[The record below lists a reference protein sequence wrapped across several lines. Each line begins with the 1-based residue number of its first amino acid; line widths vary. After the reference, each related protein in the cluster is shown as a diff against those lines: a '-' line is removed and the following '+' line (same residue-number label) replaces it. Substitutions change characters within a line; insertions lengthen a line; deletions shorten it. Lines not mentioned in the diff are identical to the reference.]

1 MIAIVDSF
9 DRQIVPRWRDSV
21 HTIGSPDL
29 LPLRGRKGATGWDSG
44 IEGKA
49 AALAEQQSIGVAADL
64 ANTAILERRHDLL
77 AVAAKTLLAP
87 GAGSPR
93 LLADQIKAELERSI
107 GEQDGVGHGHD
118 KPRRVEIA
126 QLRQQLLV
134 EPRNPVVLMDL
145 ARLQATS
152 GHREK
157 AERLA
162 WQALALAP
170 NSRWLLRSTSKLL
183 TAHGKPDEAHRLL
196 IRSGAVISDPW
207 LIAAELA
214 TAQASDRSPKF
225 WRQAQSFLDAKA
237 FAPIHL
243 SELASAVGTIDV
255 LDGKIK
261 KAKER
266 FHQSL
271 KAPTE
276 NALAQMK
283 WAEGKIRNGFHLE
296 ELISNN
302 RLAYEAAFR
311 TAYTERD
318 MEKALQLAQEWMAD
332 EPFAPEPAANVTYVA
347 SLLDDYE
354 TAIRSTDRE
363 LRLAAA
369 REICILNNR
378 VYALISGGKA
388 FTDEQ
393 AGAELTDWVS
403 TITRN
408 LREGR
413 IQDVGDQVHAFA
425 NLGLLF
431 YRAGE
436 SEVGRK
442 FYEQAADLTKNA
454 KARQME
460 GAVLTYHAREA
471 IISEAPWASEIME
484 RARKS
489 ITSGALPGPT
499 FYFSKVEALSKAPH
513 KAAEILSRAS
523 AADFRINLPKV
534 LPKYRVEK
542 TEDGLILWVPKRVF
556 ST

>member
-1 MIAIVDSF
+1 MKAIVDSF
-9 DRQIVPRWRDSV
+9 DRQIVPRWRDSAHSV
-21 HTIGSPDL
+21 GSPDL
-29 LPLRGRKGATGWDSG
+29 LPLRARQGVTEWNSD

-64 ANTAILERRHDLL
+64 ANTAILEGRQDLL
-77 AVAAKTLLAP
+77 AIAAKTLLAP
-87 GAGSPR
+87 GADSPEY
-93 LLADQIKAELERSI
+93 LADQVRKHLNSPEAP
-107 GEQDGVGHGHD
+107 GGVSGRD
-118 KPRRVEIA
+118 IPRREEMA
-126 QLRQQLLV
+126 QLRRLLRV
-134 EPRNPVVLMDL
+134 EPRNPVVLMDM

-152 GHREK
+152 GYREK
-157 AERLA
+157 AEKLA

-196 IRSGAVISDPW
+196 TRSAATTSDPW
-207 LIAAELA
+207 LVAAELA
-214 TAQASDRSPKF
+214 TAKTADRSPKF

-255 LDGKIK
+255 LDGKMK

-271 KAPTE
+271 KDPTE

-318 MEKALQLAQEWMAD
+318 MERALGLAQEWMAD
-332 EPFAPEPAANVTYVA
+332 EPFAPEPVANVTYVA

-354 TAIRSTDRE
+354 MAIRSTERE
-363 LRLAAA
+363 LRLAGA

-378 VYALISGGKA
+378 VYALMSSGKA
-388 FTDEQ
+388 FTDEL
-393 AGAELTDWVS
+393 AGKELSDWVS
-403 TITRN
+403 NIARD
-408 LREGR
+408 LRENK
-413 IQDVGDQVHAFA
+413 IHDVGDQVHALA

-431 YRAGE
+431 YRAGDLDL
-436 SEVGRK
+436 GRK
-442 FYEQAADLTKNA
+442 FYDQAAELTKTP
-454 KARQME
+454 KARQTE
-460 GAVLTYHAREA
+460 GTVLTYHAREA
-471 IISEAPWASEIME
+471 ILAKAEWASQVME
-484 RARKS
+484 QAKKAIS
-489 ITSGALPGPT
+489 AGTLPGPA
-499 FYFSKVEALSKAPH
+499 FYYAKVEALSKAPH

-523 AADFRINLPKV
+523 AGDFKINLPKV
-534 LPKYRVEK
+534 LPEYRVEK
-542 TEDGLILWVPKRVF
+542 TENGLVLWVPRKSR
-556 ST
+556 

>member
-1 MIAIVDSF
+1 M
-9 DRQIVPRWRDSV
+9 
-21 HTIGSPDL
+21 
-29 LPLRGRKGATGWDSG
+29 LPLRARKGVTNWESG
-44 IEGKA
+44 IERKA
-49 AALAEQQSIGVAADL
+49 STLAEQQSIGVAADL
-64 ANTAILERRHDLL
+64 ANAAILEGRKDLL
-77 AVAAKTLLAP
+77 AVAAKTLLAA
-87 GAGSPR
+87 GAGSPQY
-93 LLADQIKAELERSI
+93 LADQIRKQLEHPI
-107 GEQDGVGHGHD
+107 GEQEGIGTGHD
-118 KPRRVEIA
+118 APRREEMA
-126 QLRQQLLV
+126 QLRRQLLV

-170 NSRWLLRSTSKLL
+170 NNRWLLRSTSKLL

-196 IRSGAVISDPW
+196 IRSGATMSDPW
-207 LIAAELA
+207 LISAELA
-214 TAQASDRSPKF
+214 TAQASERSPKF
-225 WRQAQSFLDAKA
+225 WRQAQSFLEAKA

-255 LDGKIK
+255 QDGKLK

-271 KAPTE
+271 KDPTE

-332 EPFAPEPAANVTYVA
+332 EPFAPEPVANVTYVA

-354 TAIRSTDRE
+354 TAIRSTERE

-378 VYALISGGKA
+378 VYALMSGGKA

-403 TITRN
+403 NITRD
-408 LREGR
+408 LRESR
-413 IQDVGDQVHAFA
+413 IQDVGDQVHALA

-436 SEVGRK
+436 VELGRK
-442 FYEQAADLTKNA
+442 FYDQAVDLTKTT
-454 KARQME
+454 KARHTE

-471 IISEAPWASEIME
+471 ILSRAPWASEIME
-484 RARKS
+484 RAKKS
-489 ITSGALPGPT
+489 VTAGALPGPA
-499 FYFSKVEALSKAPH
+499 FYYAKVEALSKAPH
-513 KAAEILSRAS
+513 KAPEILSRAS
-523 AADFRINLPKV
+523 AVDFRINLPKV

-542 TEDGLILWVPKRVF
+542 TENGLILWVPKK
-556 ST
+556 SG

>member
-1 MIAIVDSF
+1 MKAIVDSF
-9 DRQIVPRWRDSV
+9 DRQIVPRWRDSA
-21 HTIGSPDL
+21 HTVGSSDL
-29 LPLRGRKGATGWDSG
+29 LPLRARGSMTSWDSG
-44 IEGKA
+44 IEAKA
-49 AALAEQQSIGVAADL
+49 AALVEQQSIGVAADL
-64 ANTAILERRHDLL
+64 ANTAILEGRQDLL

-87 GAGSPR
+87 GAGSPEY
-93 LLADQIKAELERSI
+93 LIDQIRNQLEQSI
-107 GEQDGVGHGHD
+107 GNQEGIDFGHD
-118 KPRRVEIA
+118 TPRREEMA
-126 QLRQQLLV
+126 QLRRQLLV

-162 WQALALAP
+162 SQALMLAP
-170 NSRWLLRSTSKLL
+170 NNRWLLRSSSKLL

-196 IRSGAVISDPW
+196 IRSGATISDPW

-214 TAQASDRSPKF
+214 TAQASDRSPKL
-225 WRQAQSFLDAKA
+225 WRQAQSFLEAKA
-237 FAPIHL
+237 FAPVHL

-266 FHQSL
+266 FYQSL

-283 WAEGKIRNGFHLE
+283 WAEGKIRNGFHLD

-332 EPFAPEPAANVTYVA
+332 EPFAPEPVANVTYVA

-354 TAIRSTDRE
+354 MAIRSTERE
-363 LRLAAA
+363 LRLAAT
-369 REICILNNR
+369 REVCILNNR

-388 FTDEQ
+388 FTDDH
-393 AGAELTDWVS
+393 ASRELSDWIS
-403 TITRN
+403 NITRD
-408 LREGR
+408 LRESR
-413 IQDVGDQVHAFA
+413 IQDVGDQVHALA

-431 YRAGE
+431 YRAGDM
-436 SEVGRK
+436 EVGRK
-442 FYEQAADLTKNA
+442 FYDQAADLTKTA
-454 KARQME
+454 KARQTE

-471 IISEAPWASEIME
+471 ILSKVPWASEIME

-489 ITSGALPGPT
+489 IAAAALPGPV
-499 FYFSKVEALSKAPH
+499 FYYAKVEALSKAPH

-534 LPKYRVEK
+534 LPKYRVER
-542 TEDGLILWVPKRVF
+542 TENGLILWVPKMGG
-556 ST
+556 

>member
-1 MIAIVDSF
+1 MKAIVDSF
-9 DRQIVPRWRDSV
+9 DRQIVPRWRDSA
-21 HTIGSPDL
+21 HTVCSPDL
-29 LPLRGRKGATGWDSG
+29 LPLRARKGVKEWESD

-49 AALAEQQSIGVAADL
+49 ATLAEQQSIGVAADL
-64 ANTAILERRHDLL
+64 ANTAILEGRQDLL
-77 AVAAKTLLAP
+77 AIAAKTLLAP
-87 GAGSPR
+87 GAGSPKY
-93 LLADQIKAELERSI
+93 LADQIRKQLEHPI
-107 GEQDGVGHGHD
+107 GEQKEVGPGHD
-118 KPRRVEIA
+118 TPRREEMA
-126 QLRQQLLV
+126 QLRRQLLV

-152 GHREK
+152 GNRTK

-162 WQALALAP
+162 WQALTLSP
-170 NSRWLLRSTSKLL
+170 NNRWLLRSTSKLL

-196 IRSGAVISDPW
+196 IRSGATMTDPW

-214 TAQASDRSPKF
+214 TAQASDRSPKY
-225 WRQAQSFLDAKA
+225 WRQAQSFLEAKA

-318 MEKALQLAQEWMAD
+318 MEKALQMAQEWMAD
-332 EPFAPEPAANVTYVA
+332 EQFAPEPVANVTYVA
-347 SLLDDYE
+347 SLLDDYDM
-354 TAIRSTDRE
+354 AIRSTERE

-369 REICILNNR
+369 REICIINNR
-378 VYALISGGKA
+378 VYALMSGGKA
-388 FTDEQ
+388 FTDEK
-393 AGAELTDWVS
+393 AGAELSDWVS
-403 TITRN
+403 SISRD

-413 IQDVGDQVHAFA
+413 IQDVGDQVHALA

-436 SEVGRK
+436 LELGRK
-442 FYEQAADLTKNA
+442 FYDQAADLTKTA
-454 KARQME
+454 KTRQTE
-460 GAVLTYHAREA
+460 GPVLTYHAREA
-471 IISEAPWASEIME
+471 ILSKAPWASEIME
-484 RARKS
+484 RAKKS
-489 ITSGALPGPT
+489 ITAGALPGPGLPQLPICRWPP
-499 FYFSKVEALSKAPH
+499 KNDVHDQALAAP
-513 KAAEILSRAS
+513 LFTSRC
-523 AADFRINLPKV
+523 FV
-534 LPKYRVEK
+534 
-542 TEDGLILWVPKRVF
+542 
-556 ST
+556 

>member
-1 MIAIVDSF
+1 MKAIIDSF
-9 DRQIVPRWRDSV
+9 DRQIVPRWRDSA

-29 LPLRGRKGATGWDSG
+29 LPLRARKGVTEWESG

-64 ANTAILERRHDLL
+64 ANSAILVGRQDLL
-77 AVAAKTLLAP
+77 ALAAKTLLAP
-87 GAGSPR
+87 GAGSPEY
-93 LLADQIKAELERSI
+93 LAEQIRKQIERPV
-107 GEQDGVGHGHD
+107 GEKEGGGPRPDT
-118 KPRRVEIA
+118 PRREEMA
-126 QLRQQLLV
+126 QLRRQLLL

-170 NSRWLLRSTSKLL
+170 NNRWLLRSTSKLL

-196 IRSGAVISDPW
+196 TRSGATVSDPW

-214 TAQASDRSPKF
+214 TAQASNRSPKF
-225 WRQAQSFLDAKA
+225 WRQAQSFLEAKA
-237 FAPIHL
+237 FAPAHL

-266 FHQSL
+266 FHLSL

-283 WAEGKIRNGFHLE
+283 WAEGKIRNGFHLD

-302 RLAYEAAFR
+302 HQAYEAAFR

-318 MEKALQLAQEWMAD
+318 MEKALILAQEWMAD
-332 EPFAPEPAANVTYVA
+332 EPFAPEPVANVTYVA
-347 SLLDDYE
+347 SLLDDYDM
-354 TAIRSTDRE
+354 AIRSTERE
-363 LRLAAA
+363 LRLAAS
-369 REICILNNR
+369 REICIVNNR

-393 AGAELTDWVS
+393 AGAELSDWVS
-403 TITRN
+403 NITRD
-408 LREGR
+408 LRESR
-413 IQDVGDQVHAFA
+413 IQDVGDQVHALA

-431 YRAGE
+431 YRAGDLE
-436 SEVGRK
+436 LGRK
-442 FYEQAADLTKNA
+442 LYDQASDLTKTA
-454 KARQME
+454 TARQTE

-471 IISEAPWASEIME
+471 ILSKAPWATEIME
-484 RARKS
+484 RAKKS
-489 ITSGALPGPT
+489 ISTISLPGPT
-499 FYFSKVEALSKAPH
+499 FYFAKVEALSKTPH

-523 AADFRINLPKV
+523 ASDFRINLPKV
-534 LPKYRVEK
+534 LPNYRVEK
-542 TEDGLILWVPKRVF
+542 TENGLILWIPKKIK
-556 ST
+556 

>member
-1 MIAIVDSF
+1 MKSIVDSF
-9 DRQIVPRWRDSV
+9 DRQIVPRWRDSA
-21 HTIGSPDL
+21 HTVGSPDL
-29 LPLRGRKGATGWDSG
+29 LPLRARKGVSEWASG
-44 IEGKA
+44 IDGKVA
-49 AALAEQQSIGVAADL
+49 SLAEQQSIGVAADL
-64 ANTAILERRHDLL
+64 ANTAILEGRQDLL
-77 AVAAKTLLAP
+77 AVAAKLLLAP
-87 GAGSPR
+87 GANSPEYLAEQLR
-93 LLADQIKAELERSI
+93 KLLEHPTGKHEGI
-107 GEQDGVGHGHD
+107 GPGHD
-118 KPRRVEIA
+118 MPRREEIA
-126 QLRQQLLV
+126 QLRRLLLV

-170 NSRWLLRSTSKLL
+170 SNRWLLRSTSRLL

-196 IRSGAVISDPW
+196 IRSSATISDPW

-225 WRQAQSFLDAKA
+225 WRQAQSFLEAKA

-243 SELASAVGTIDV
+243 SELASAVGTTDV

-271 KAPTE
+271 KDPTE

-332 EPFAPEPAANVTYVA
+332 EPFAPEPVANVTYVA

-354 TAIRSTDRE
+354 MAIRSTERE
-363 LRLAAA
+363 LRLAAS

-393 AGAELTDWVS
+393 SGAELADWVS
-403 TITRN
+403 NVTRD
-408 LREGR
+408 LRENR
-413 IQDVGDQVHAFA
+413 IQDVGDQVHAVA

-431 YRAGE
+431 YRSGE
-436 SEVGRK
+436 LDLGRK
-442 FYEQAADLTKNA
+442 FYDQATDLTKTAN
-454 KARQME
+454 ARQTE
-460 GAVLTYHAREA
+460 GAVLTYHARESILA
-471 IISEAPWASEIME
+471 KAPWASEIMA
-484 RARKS
+484 RAKKS
-489 ITSGALPGPT
+489 MAANALPGPA
-499 FYFSKVEALSKAPH
+499 FYYAKVEALYKTPH
-513 KAAEILSRAS
+513 KAAEILSRES

-542 TEDGLILWVPKRVF
+542 TENGLILWVPKK
-556 ST
+556 SQ

>member
-1 MIAIVDSF
+1 MKAIVDSF
-9 DRQIVPRWRDSV
+9 DRQIVPRWRDSA
-21 HTIGSPDL
+21 HTVGSPDL
-29 LPLRGRKGATGWDSG
+29 LPLRARKGVTEWESG

-64 ANTAILERRHDLL
+64 ANTAILEGRQDLL

-87 GAGSPR
+87 GASSPEY
-93 LLADQIKAELERSI
+93 LADQVRKQLEHPI
-107 GEQDGVGHGHD
+107 GEQKGIGLGHD
-118 KPRRVEIA
+118 TPRREEVA
-126 QLRQQLLV
+126 QLRRQLLV

-170 NSRWLLRSTSKLL
+170 NNRWLLRSTSKLL
-183 TAHGKPDEAHRLL
+183 AAHGKPDDAHRLL
-196 IRSGAVISDPW
+196 VRSGATISDPW

-225 WRQAQSFLDAKA
+225 WRQAQSFLEAKA

-271 KAPTE
+271 KDPTE

-332 EPFAPEPAANVTYVA
+332 EPFAPEPVANVTYVA

-354 TAIRSTDRE
+354 MAIRSTERE
-363 LRLAAA
+363 LRLAAV

-378 VYALISGGKA
+378 VYALMSGGKA

-393 AGAELTDWVS
+393 AGAELSDWVS
-403 TITRN
+403 NISRD
-408 LREGR
+408 LRENR
-413 IQDVGDQVHAFA
+413 IQDVGDQVHALA

-436 SEVGRK
+436 LELGRN
-442 FYEQAADLTKNA
+442 FYNQAADLTKTA
-454 KARQME
+454 KARQTE
-460 GAVLTYHAREA
+460 GSVLTYHAREA
-471 IISEAPWASEIME
+471 ILSKASWASEIME
-484 RARKS
+484 RAEKS
-489 ITSGALPGPT
+489 ITAGALPGPA
-499 FYFSKVEALSKAPH
+499 FYYAKVEALSKAPH

-534 LPKYRVEK
+534 LPEYRVET
-542 TEDGLILWVPKRVF
+542 TENGLILWVPKKSR
-556 ST
+556 